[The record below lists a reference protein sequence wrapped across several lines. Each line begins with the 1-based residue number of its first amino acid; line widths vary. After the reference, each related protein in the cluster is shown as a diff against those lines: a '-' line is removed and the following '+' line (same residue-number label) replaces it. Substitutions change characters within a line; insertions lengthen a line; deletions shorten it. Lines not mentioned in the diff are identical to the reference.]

1 MNEHPGKDVIAE
13 IQAYLDRRMAP
24 MGAPFPMP
32 NEQFRDIASYVS
44 DLEARLEKAEAERD
58 SAEEARLGAYE
69 VCAVYAYCHA
79 DDRPRRYAADYNGF
93 SMDYDDGYMDGCKGA
108 AAAIRAI
115 SPLHASPP
123 TPDQGDG
130 A

>member
-1 MNEHPGKDVIAE
+1 MSETIALLRQVANGLGSLKNERGDYGLADTAADE
-13 IQAYLDRRMAP
+13 IEALR
-24 MGAPFPMP
+24 
-32 NEQFRDIASYVS
+32 
-44 DLEARLEKAEAERD
+44 ARLEKAEAERD